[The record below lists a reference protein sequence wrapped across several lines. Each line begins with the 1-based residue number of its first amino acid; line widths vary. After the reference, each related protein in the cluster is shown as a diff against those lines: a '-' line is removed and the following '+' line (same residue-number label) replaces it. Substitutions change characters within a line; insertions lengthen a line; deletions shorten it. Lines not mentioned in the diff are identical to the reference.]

1 MAQFASKKARV
12 DGYFTVVTKDPA
24 APHGSLIAAIAAAS
38 AAATADGAAGGDDD
52 NVEDAGD
59 DDAMGDAGGAGIAGG
74 GDDNVGSAGGGG
86 DADVGAAS
94 DDDDDDDVGGGG
106 GGANEGTPMPVND
119 LEEEDEAEED
129 GATEGSLVLTLGQ
142 YGENTPPKA
151 PQTRRRTS
159 LVPKG
164 AWVHIKRIKDGA
176 LRAAARVLDETRKGP
191 RGDTHVCILCW
202 ARLSLTQ
209 DKSRNSAFMTTVALD

>member
-1 MAQFASKKARV
+1 MAQFSSKKARV

-94 DDDDDDDVGGGG
+94 DDDDDDVGGGG

-151 PQTRRRTS
+151 PR
-159 LVPKG
+159 PAG
-164 AWVHIKRIKDGA
+164 
-176 LRAAARVLDETRKGP
+176 GP
-191 RGDTHVCILCW
+191 RSSPRARGSTSSASRTGRCVRLQGYW
-202 ARLSLTQ
+202 ARRERGRGGTRTCVSCVG
-209 DKSRNSAFMTTVALD
+209 RALA